1 VVHPVEENI
10 KRGRVGKGEVN
21 NGMGVR
27 GGKEVGS
34 SSLEG
39 IFRVRDGSRPPKE
52 MPQET
57 RIRTE
62 IIDMGLMIM
71 PRLITIREEQRGM
84 TDLE

>member
-1 VVHPVEENI
+1 
-10 KRGRVGKGEVN
+10 
-21 NGMGVR
+21 MGVR

-34 SSLEG
+34 SSVKG
-39 IFRVRDGSRPPKE
+39 IFRVRGGSRPPKE

-62 IIDMGLMIM
+62 IIDMSLMIM
-71 PRLITIREEQRGM
+71 LKLMTIGKEQRGM